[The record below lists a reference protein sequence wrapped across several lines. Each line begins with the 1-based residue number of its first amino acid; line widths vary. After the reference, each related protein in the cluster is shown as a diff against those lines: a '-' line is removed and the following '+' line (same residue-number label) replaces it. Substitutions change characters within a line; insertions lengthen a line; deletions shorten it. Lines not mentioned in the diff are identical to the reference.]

1 MSTGARPP
9 WRDGEEDLAGE
20 PTFADVLNAFS
31 LDSRRTRR
39 RKDTGHENPAPVVAR
54 PTESATQMSVAH
66 DEDAVEE
73 NASVVRAYAWTGGR
87 TRSDFQLEIETLV
100 TTDERTFQIMGSLR
114 IEHQSVARL
123 CRQSK
128 SVAEVGALL
137 SIPLGVV
144 RVLLGDMA
152 RNGWIIVHHT
162 ASADDRGPDLE
173 LLKRV
178 RNGLARLGS
187 SR

>member
-9 WRDGEEDLAGE
+9 RRDGEEHLAGE

-31 LDSRRTRR
+31 LDSGRGRR
-39 RKDTGHENPAPVVAR
+39 RKDTGHDDSAPVAAR
-54 PTESATQMSVAH
+54 PTEPAAPTGLAH
-66 DEDAVEE
+66 DDDVFEE

-100 TTDERTFQIMGSLR
+100 TTDERTYQILGSLR
-114 IEHQSVARL
+114 VEHQSVARL

-152 RNGWIIVHHT
+152 RNGWIVVHHN
-162 ASADDRGPDLE
+162 AAAGDQGPDLE